1 MARLFVDQIT
11 VIDAAVLDRLRG
23 LVGVSWIVDV
33 ALDGALDDQGMV
45 FDFGPAKRTVKQVI
59 DATADHK
66 LIVPMGAPGLDLE
79 ESGGETRL
87 WFTDDVGARF
97 FQRGPEAALCRL
109 DAPSVEPGA
118 VAAMLRERLAAAMPA
133 NVSDIRV
140 RLRDELIEGAAYC
153 YCHGLKKHEG
163 HCQRIAHGHR
173 SRLEIWADGERSPG
187 HERRWA
193 DRWRDVYLGSRED
206 LAVDPG
212 ERRWR
217 FAYSADEGEFELE
230 LDAARCD
237 LLDTDS
243 TVENIAAHI
252 AASLKADEPG
262 REFVVR
268 AYEGVNKGAE
278 ASA

>member
-45 FDFGPAKRTVKQVI
+45 FDFGPAKHAVKRVI
-59 DATADHK
+59 DDTADHK
-66 LIVPMGAPGLDLE
+66 LIVPLGAPGLELE
-79 ESGGETRL
+79 QNGDETRL
-87 WFTDDVGARF
+87 HFVDDAGARF
-97 FQRGPEAALCRL
+97 FHRGPAAALCHL
-109 DAPSVEPGA
+109 DTPSVEPGA
-118 VAAMLRERLAAAMPA
+118 VAELLRERLTAAMPA
-133 NVSDIRV
+133 NVTGIRLH
-140 RLRDELIEGAAYC
+140 LRDELIEGACYS
-153 YCHGLKKHEG
+153 YCHGLKKHAG
-163 HCQRIAHGHR
+163 NCQRIAHGHR
-173 SRLEIWADGERSPG
+173 SRLEIWVDGERSPA

-193 DRWRDVYLGSRED
+193 GRWRDVYLGNRAD

-217 FAYSADEGEFELE
+217 FAYTAEEGAFELE
-230 LDAARCD
+230 LDANRCD
-237 LLDTDS
+237 LLDADS

-252 AASLKADEPG
+252 AASLKAEEPA
-262 REFVVR
+262 RRFLVR

-278 ASA
+278 AER